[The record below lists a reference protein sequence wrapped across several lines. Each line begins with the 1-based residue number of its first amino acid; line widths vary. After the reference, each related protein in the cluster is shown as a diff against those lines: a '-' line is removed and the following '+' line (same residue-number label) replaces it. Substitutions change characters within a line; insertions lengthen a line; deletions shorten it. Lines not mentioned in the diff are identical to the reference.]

1 MRITLAVA
9 ETGSMTMAGK
19 RLHLSQSA
27 VSKAIKEIEK
37 RDRHANILS
46 KW

>member
-27 VSKAIKEIEK
+27 VSKAIKGNREE
-37 RDRHANILS
+37 DRHANILS